1 MSIFKKKNK
10 VTDLIID
17 FIKGYIPHNI
27 VVTNTLGPKINTI
40 FIRSKAIG
48 IAYDYDISNNII
60 LDELSDVDK
69 EIIIDTIVI
78 PALETLD
85 ADLFRAHENIKK
97 NLKNL
102 KNLKKMRDS

>member
-17 FIKGYIPHNI
+17 FIKGHIPHNL
-27 VVTNTLGPKINTI
+27 VVTNTLGAKINTI

-48 IAYDYDISNNII
+48 IAYDYDVNDNIN

-97 NLKNL
+97 HL
-102 KNLKKMRDS
+102 KNLKKMRD

>member
-1 MSIFKKKNK
+1 MSIFKKKNQ
-10 VTDLIID
+10 VTDLIMD
-17 FIKGYIPHNI
+17 FIKGYLPHNL
-27 VVTNTLGPKINTI
+27 VVTNTLGDKINTI

-48 IAYDYDISNNII
+48 VAYDYDVDNNIN
-60 LDELSDVDK
+60 LDELSDLDK

-85 ADLFRAHENIKK
+85 ADLFRSHENIKK

-102 KNLKKMRDS
+102 KEMRKS